1 MRLGSLRLRLMLA
14 AGAFVLVAMALFSL
28 GLTYIFKSHVERWIE
43 AELNADLDQLV
54 AGIDATPDGTLAVT
68 KPPNDPRF
76 ERPLSE
82 IYWQAVVEPAGPVL
96 RSRSLWDYQITLPPE
111 SVGSSTHQHLVT
123 GPAGQAL
130 YLLQR
135 RVKLPARLGGHTV
148 RAAIGLNDAE
158 VRAAVWRFA
167 AALMPLLFVI
177 GSLLTAAA
185 WMQVGFGLRPL
196 AAMRRKLADIGSGA
210 ESRLGT
216 GFPEE
221 VQPLA
226 REIDALLDA
235 RDEQIE
241 KARARAADLAHGLKT
256 PLQALASE
264 TQRLRK
270 KGDASLAAEIEDI
283 SLVMQRHVDR
293 HLARTRMAAADPNA
307 KANIVEVVT
316 RVVRVMQHTPQG
328 RDIGWQVDVPNE
340 LVARM
345 DAQDLT
351 EALGNLV
358 ENAVR
363 YAQTRVRIFAARDG
377 ASAVLTVADDGAGIP
392 ADQRGDALR
401 RGTRLDVS
409 GSGEGLG
416 LAIVNDIA
424 HAWGADLSL
433 DTRDGDFLASLRMRV
448 L

>member
-1 MRLGSLRLRLMLA
+1 MRLGSLRLRLLLA
-14 AGAFVLVAMALFSL
+14 AGAFVLAAMALSAL
-28 GLTYIFKSHVERWIE
+28 GLTFLFQSHVERWIE

-54 AGIDATPDGTLAVT
+54 AGIDTAPGGALAVT
-68 KPPNDPRF
+68 RPPSDPRF
-76 ERPLSE
+76 ERPLSGL
-82 IYWQAVVEPAGPVL
+82 YWQAVVEPAGPVL
-96 RSRSLWDYQITLPPE
+96 RSRSLWDYQIALPPE
-111 SVGSSTHQHLVT
+111 NVGGSAHQHLVT

-135 RVKLPARLGGHTV
+135 RVELPARLGGHTV

-167 AALMPLLFVI
+167 AALVPLLFVI
-177 GSLLTAAA
+177 GLLLTAAA

-196 AAMRRKLADIGSGA
+196 AAMRRRLADIGSGA
-210 ESRLGT
+210 QRRLGA

-235 RDEQIE
+235 RDQQIE

-256 PLQALASE
+256 PLQALAGE
-264 TQRLRK
+264 TQRLK
-270 KGDASLAAEIEDI
+270 TKGEANLAAEIEDI
-283 SLVMQRHVDR
+283 SSVMQRHVDR
-293 HLARTRMAAADPNA
+293 HLARARMAVADPHA
-307 KANIVEVVT
+307 KADVAEVVT

-328 RDIGWQVDVPNE
+328 GRIGWEVDVPDG
-340 LVARM
+340 LTARI

-351 EALGNLV
+351 EALGNLA

-377 ASAVLTVADDGAGIP
+377 DFAVLTVADDGAGIP
-392 ADQRGDALR
+392 PDRRGEALR

-433 DTRDGDFLASLRMRV
+433 GTRDGDFLASLRMRV